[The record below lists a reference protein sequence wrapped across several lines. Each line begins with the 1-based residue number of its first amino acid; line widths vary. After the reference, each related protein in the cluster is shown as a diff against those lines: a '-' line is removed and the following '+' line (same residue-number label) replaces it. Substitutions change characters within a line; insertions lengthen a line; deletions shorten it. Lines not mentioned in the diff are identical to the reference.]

1 MYMRLFENIGVFN
14 GILLKRYNI
23 QLPKIKYRRNTIKG
37 TLKFKNKVVVITGAS
52 SGIGKACA
60 YEFAGQGAKVVLAAR
75 RESELKK
82 VEDELKKQ
90 GGDAFSVKTDV
101 RKIEDCKN
109 LIDKTVE
116 KYNRIDVLINNAG
129 ISMRA
134 NFDDLDLS
142 VIKELMDT
150 NFYGTV
156 YATKF
161 ALPFL
166 KKQKGTVIGISSI
179 TGLTPLPGRT
189 GYAASKHA
197 MDGFLNTLRLEN
209 IKKGL
214 HVLIVH
220 PGFTNSNI
228 RKLALNKNGKPQK
241 ETPRDEAK
249 MMSSEKVA
257 QIIARATLKRE
268 KDLILTREG
277 KLVVWLHKN
286 FPGITD
292 RIILQEMAK
301 EQDAPF

>member
-1 MYMRLFENIGVFN
+1 MNIIQFQNIG
-14 GILLKRYNI
+14 ILNRELLERYNI
-23 QLPKIKYRRNTIKG
+23 QLPLIKIREKTIEGK
-37 TLKFKNKVVVITGAS
+37 LKFKNKVIIITGAS

-60 YEFAGQGAKVVLAAR
+60 YEFSGQGAKVVLASR
-75 RESELKK
+75 RGNELKK
-82 VEDELKKQ
+82 VEDGIKKQ
-90 GGDAFSVKTDV
+90 GGDVLVVKTDV

-116 KYNRIDVLINNAG
+116 KYNKVDVLINNAG

-134 NFDDLDLS
+134 NFEDLDLS
-142 VIKELMDT
+142 VIKDLMDT

-156 YATKF
+156 YCTKF
-161 ALPFL
+161 AMPYLL
-166 KKQKGTVIGISSI
+166 KRKGTVIGISSI

-220 PGFTNSNI
+220 PGYTSSNI
-228 RKLALNKNGKPQK
+228 RKLALNKNGKPQI
-241 ETPRDEAK
+241 ETPRNEAK
-249 MMSSEKVA
+249 MMSAEKVA
-257 QIIARATLKRE
+257 QIIAHATIKKE
-268 KDLILTREG
+268 KNLILTREG

-292 RIILQEMAK
+292 RIILQEMEK
-301 EQDAPF
+301 EMDTPF